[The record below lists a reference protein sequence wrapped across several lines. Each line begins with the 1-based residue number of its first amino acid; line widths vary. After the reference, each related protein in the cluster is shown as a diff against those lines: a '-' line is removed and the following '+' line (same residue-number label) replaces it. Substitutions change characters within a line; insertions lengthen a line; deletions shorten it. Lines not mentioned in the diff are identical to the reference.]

1 MLDVRKKKNE
11 KCDLFQV
18 LRIIYKTTQTM
29 KTIFLNTILLAL
41 LLTGHSVRSQGESNQ
56 FQKTQNEIINLINLP
71 DPAFSP
77 NVIQEPMSPEAIA
90 DLGFEQIYKNVPQK
104 FTMRDGKQLF
114 SYKYESESETTI
126 ILLHGVLSGAYM
138 MNRTAGLLREASNS
152 QVVSLD
158 FRGHGQSEG
167 APGDVDY
174 INQYVDDLEDVVLAL
189 KEEKP
194 NQKIILAGHSMG
206 GGIIL
211 RYAMEKN
218 APKIEGYVLFAPH
231 LGVNSPTMKEE
242 DITTDEAAFI
252 KLHINRII
260 GLKMMNAI
268 GETKYNNLPVL
279 FFNLPQTMPVTKY
292 SYRANESMS
301 PLDYKEGLSAID
313 QPLLVIV
320 GTEDEAF
327 DSSKFNSA
335 VTQNSKGEVFLIE
348 NETHNG
354 VRHNKK
360 SMDVVSQW
368 VKSHKLQ

>member
-1 MLDVRKKKNE
+1 M
-11 KCDLFQV
+11 
-18 LRIIYKTTQTM
+18 T
-29 KTIFLNTILLAL
+29 
-41 LLTGHSVRSQGESNQ
+41 
-56 FQKTQNEIINLINLP
+56 
-71 DPAFSP
+71 
-77 NVIQEPMSPEAIA
+77 PEAIA
-90 DLGFEQIYKNVPQK
+90 DLGFEQIYKNTPQK

-114 SYKYESESETTI
+114 SYSYESESKTTI

-138 MNRTAGLLREASNS
+138 MNRTAGLLKEVTNSNIIA
-152 QVVSLD
+152 LD

-189 KEEKP
+189 KQEKP

-218 APKIEGYVLFAPH
+218 APNIDGYLLFAPH
-231 LGVNSPTMKEE
+231 LGVNSPTLKKEDE
-242 DITTDEAAFI
+242 TTEGASFI

-279 FFNLPQTMPVTKY
+279 FFNLPETMPVTKY

-301 PLDYKEGLSAID
+301 PLDYKEGLRAID
-313 QPLLVIV
+313 KPLLVIV
-320 GTEDEAF
+320 GIEDEAF

-335 VTQNSKGEVFLIE
+335 VTQNSKGQVFLIE

-360 SMDVVSQW
+360 TMDVVSKW
-368 VKSHKLQ
+368 LKNHKLQ

>member
-1 MLDVRKKKNE
+1 
-11 KCDLFQV
+11 
-18 LRIIYKTTQTM
+18 M
-29 KTIFLNTILLAL
+29 KTIFFNAILLAL
-41 LLTGHSVRSQGESNQ
+41 LVTSHSVIAQFDSSQ
-56 FQKTQNEIINLINLP
+56 FQKTQNEIINLIKLP
-71 DPAFSP
+71 NPTFKPD
-77 NVIQEPMSPEAIA
+77 VIQAPMSPEAIA
-90 DLGFEQIYKNVPQK
+90 DLGFEQIYKNISQK

-114 SYKYESESETTI
+114 SYTYESESETTI

-138 MNRTAGLLREASNS
+138 MNRTAGLLKEATNS
-152 QVVSLD
+152 TIIALD

-174 INQYVDDLEDVVLAL
+174 INQYVDDVSDVISTIK
-189 KEEKP
+189 KEEP

-218 APKIEGYVLFAPH
+218 VPEIQAYVLFAPH
-231 LGVNSPTMKEE
+231 LGVNSPTLKEE
-242 DITTDEAAFI
+242 DVTTDEASFI
-252 KLHINRII
+252 KLHLNRII

-268 GETKYNNLPVL
+268 GETKYNSLPVL
-279 FFNLPQTMPVTKY
+279 FFNLPETMPITKY

-301 PLDYKEGLSAID
+301 PLDYKEGLNAID
-313 QPLLVIV
+313 KPLLVIV

-327 DSSKFNSA
+327 DSSRFNSA
-335 VTQNSKGEVFLIE
+335 ITQNSAGEVFLIE

-360 SMDVVSQW
+360 TMDVVSEW
-368 VKSHKLQ
+368 VKNHKLQ